1 MGGGGRGT
9 IPEATLPSAERWS
22 HFNVMLIIVRGSV
35 TRTCPKSN
43 VSEEKGVSVDSNR
56 RPSAYQ
62 HSSVPAR
69 PHLVGVRDIISGAV
83 NT

>member
-1 MGGGGRGT
+1 
-9 IPEATLPSAERWS
+9 
-22 HFNVMLIIVRGSV
+22 MLIIVRGSV

-83 NT
+83 NTQGLVCVYKFSFIHSHYFPQY